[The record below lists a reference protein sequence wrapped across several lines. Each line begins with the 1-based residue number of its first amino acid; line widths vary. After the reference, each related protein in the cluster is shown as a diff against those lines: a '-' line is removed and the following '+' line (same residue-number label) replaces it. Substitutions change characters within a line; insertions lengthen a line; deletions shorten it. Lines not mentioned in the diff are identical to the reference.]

1 MKRRWLITLL
11 LCVAVLGGAL
21 AFRLWPRTLSP
32 DQCGTVYRHYA
43 AVEGVEATY
52 IKDKHIGGDEQVDV
66 TLLKA
71 TDSTSWATLLRDLDM
86 PDFDV
91 EADDDF
97 FVLGGSDLLTVLG
110 YTSYQRVPF
119 APGLCDL
126 VVLWPAESTV
136 CIFHIAT
143 EAQYD
148 RLLKN
153 QFDNLEQ

>member
-1 MKRRWLITLL
+1 MTL
-11 LCVAVLGGAL
+11 VGGAV
-21 AFRLWPRTLSP
+21 AWRMCPRTVP
-32 DQCGTVYRHYA
+32 MEQCSATYRHYA
-43 AVEGVEATY
+43 DVDGIDASFVKG
-52 IKDKHIGGDEQVDV
+52 KHIGGDEQVDV
-66 TLLKA
+66 TLLQA

-97 FVLGGSDLLTVLG
+97 FVHYLAAKEHPD
-110 YTSYQRVPF
+110 QRVPF
-119 APGLCDL
+119 APDLCDL

>member
-1 MKRRWLITLL
+1 M
-11 LCVAVLGGAL
+11 VVLGGAL

-52 IKDKHIGGDEQVDV
+52 IKDKHIGGNEQVDV
-66 TLLKA
+66 TLLQA

-97 FVLGGSDLLTVLG
+97 FVHYLATKEHPD
-110 YTSYQRVPF
+110 QRVPF